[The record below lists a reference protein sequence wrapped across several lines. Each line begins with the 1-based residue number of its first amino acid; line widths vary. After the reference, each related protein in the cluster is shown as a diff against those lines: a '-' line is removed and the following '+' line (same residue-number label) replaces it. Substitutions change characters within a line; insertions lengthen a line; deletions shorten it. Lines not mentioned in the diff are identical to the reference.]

1 MIKVV
6 LKDRRSIA
14 PFTYPPLPWKAPT
27 GAPQPVS
34 NIAVFK
40 ETARRENIIKKLVS
54 ECGFTEGQVVLS
66 DVKEEEEYVINK
78 ICRCYAHLGSNVDW
92 PVNDN
97 PMLLTITSV
106 KNTSVSFCTTN
117 YVKAKP

>member
-6 LKDRRSIA
+6 LKDRKPVV
-14 PFTYPPLPWKAPT
+14 PFTYTPPPWKGPAT
-27 GAPQPVS
+27 IVHPVS
-34 NIAVFK
+34 NITVYN
-40 ETARRENIIKKLVS
+40 ETVRRENIIKKLVS
-54 ECGFTEGQVVLS
+54 ECGFTEGQIVLS
-66 DVKEEEEYVINK
+66 DVKEEEYIINK

-92 PVNDN
+92 PANDN

-117 YVKAKP
+117 YVKAKV